1 VMARTDPI
9 ANLIEDANQHF
20 AKERVNERVAVAL
33 ERIADAFESLVES
46 QQREMVN

>member
-1 VMARTDPI
+1 MNRSDPI
-9 ANLIEDANQHF
+9 SNLIQDANQHF
-20 AKERVNERVAVAL
+20 GKERVNERVAVAL